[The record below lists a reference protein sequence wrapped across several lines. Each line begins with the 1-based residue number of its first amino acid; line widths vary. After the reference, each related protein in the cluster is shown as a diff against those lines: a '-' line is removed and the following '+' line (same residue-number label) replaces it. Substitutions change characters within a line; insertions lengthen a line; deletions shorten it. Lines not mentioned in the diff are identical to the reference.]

1 MHRKW
6 IAAVLAGRLLLT
18 RRRMRHAMERPERR
32 TRQPFQAEGPHDI
45 RCDPHAYRASE
56 FIATRL
62 SQRRLGRGRIRHA
75 ASGEVT
81 LRPTPDLLKGR

>member
-1 MHRKW
+1 MQRKW

-56 FIATRL
+56 FIGDAPVAAQVRAWP
-62 SQRRLGRGRIRHA
+62 SSPRR
-75 ASGEVT
+75 EW
-81 LRPTPDLLKGR
+81 